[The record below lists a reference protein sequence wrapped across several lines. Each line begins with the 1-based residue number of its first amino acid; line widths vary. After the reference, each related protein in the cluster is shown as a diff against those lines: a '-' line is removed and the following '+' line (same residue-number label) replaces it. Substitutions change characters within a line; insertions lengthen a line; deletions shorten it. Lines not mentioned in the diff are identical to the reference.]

1 MKWTSTSLVISVF
14 EALPSSVMY
23 HTIMT
28 VRGQVSDEE
37 TDGDKSLVLA
47 SAITDFEACCAE
59 FFSLV

>member
-1 MKWTSTSLVISVF
+1 
-14 EALPSSVMY
+14 MY

-59 FFSLV
+59 FFSLVWRDVVEVTAPLLM